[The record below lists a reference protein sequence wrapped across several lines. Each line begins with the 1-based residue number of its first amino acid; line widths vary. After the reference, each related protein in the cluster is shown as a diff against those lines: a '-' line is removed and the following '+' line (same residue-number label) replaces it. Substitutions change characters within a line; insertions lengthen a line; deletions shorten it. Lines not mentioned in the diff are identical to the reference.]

1 MATVWGRIGDRGET
15 QLARWRPEEFLELQ
29 EVADVL
35 DRRPSFPRACK
46 PPLLRAPGQLT
57 GRVLALFGDVQ
68 VKPNQS
74 LPGTQ
79 MLENA
84 VGGLMTAA
92 LVVCVAAI
100 VFGGGAWAFGERRAN
115 LTAAHL
121 GRRLVE
127 GGLLGGVLIGGAVAL
142 VNRAFGLG
150 GGF

>member
-1 MATVWGRIGDRGET
+1 MSLTVVDRAIG
-15 QLARWRPEEFLELQ
+15 LA
-29 EVADVL
+29 
-35 DRRPSFPRACK
+35 S
-46 PPLLRAPGQLT
+46 PLLRVPDQLP